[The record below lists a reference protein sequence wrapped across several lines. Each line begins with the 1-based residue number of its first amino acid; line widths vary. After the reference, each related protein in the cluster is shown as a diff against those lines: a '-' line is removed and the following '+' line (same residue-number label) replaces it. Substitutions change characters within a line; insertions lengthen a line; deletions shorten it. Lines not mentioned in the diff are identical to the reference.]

1 MKKEYLCNCFLSM
14 YLFMYKASLI
24 ISIYKN
30 IVFLKA
36 VLDSLSFQ
44 TEKNFE
50 IIISEDGCSPDV
62 EKFIKSYP
70 FKNDYQHLTQEDIGW
85 RKNIALNR
93 AIIAAR
99 AEHLIFID
107 GDCILHPR
115 FIEMHVRFSQKG
127 RILAGKRA
135 MLGEKQSKILLD
147 DPSKVVNIQPK
158 IWGALIG
165 MYDISRPEEGIFISP
180 IIPVYKFR
188 KLEYLTGCNM
198 SFTKSDI
205 ISING
210 FDEDYTKP
218 AYGEDTDLVWRFKMA
233 GKEFFSLR
241 NLAVQY
247 HINHPKSWTDQSD
260 NMKMGLEKQSRKE
273 YVCLNGINNHIK

>member
-1 MKKEYLCNCFLSM
+1 
-14 YLFMYKASLI
+14 MYKASLI

-30 IVFLKA
+30 TIFLKS
-36 VLDSLSFQ
+36 VLDSLTFQ

-50 IIISEDGCSPDV
+50 VIISEDGCSPDV
-62 EKFIKSYP
+62 ERFIKNYP
-70 FKNDYQHLTQEDIGW
+70 FCNHYQHITQEDIGW
-85 RKNIALNR
+85 RKNRALNR
-93 AIIAAR
+93 AILAAQS
-99 AEHLIFID
+99 EYLIFID

-115 FIEMHVRFSQKG
+115 FVEMHVRFSRQG

-135 MLGEKQSKILLD
+135 MLGEKLSHIVLNNSSKILDLQ
-147 DPSKVVNIQPK
+147 SKVI
-158 IWGALIG
+158 GAFVGL
-165 MYDISRPEEGIFISP
+165 YDISRPEEGIFIPP
-180 IIPVYKFR
+180 IIPMYKIR

-210 FDEDYTKP
+210 FDEDYVKP

-233 GKEFFSLR
+233 GKKFFSLR

-247 HINHPKSWTDQSD
+247 HINHPKSWTDQSV
-260 NMKMGLEKQSRKE
+260 NMQMGLEKEKRRE
-273 YVCLNGINNHIK
+273 YICLNGIKNHIK